1 MKKRQNLH
9 TYIHTY
15 SITVPFLTYRKK
27 RAYPMLLLS
36 VLRGMPFCVQKD
48 NPQKH
53 SSAAGLMRQA
63 KNEAAA

>member
-15 SITVPFLTYRKK
+15 RITVPFLTYRKK
-27 RAYPMLLLS
+27 RAYPMLLS
-36 VLRGMPFCVQKD
+36 VLWGMPFCVQKD

-53 SSAAGLMRQA
+53 SSVAGFMRQA
-63 KNEAAA
+63 KIEAAA